1 MVNFQNS
8 VTKIFTASWI
18 EVVVLKCRKKIF
30 GRKIAEIVR
39 YLPDQNI
46 LAPSQTVVTAGIAPK
61 VCQHLAHKFPTFT
74 QIGSLSA
81 EL

>member
-46 LAPSQTVVTAGIAPK
+46 LAMVDAGGN
-61 VCQHLAHKFPTFT
+61 CHFRRTQSSSRLAWSE
-74 QIGSLSA
+74 G
-81 EL
+81 